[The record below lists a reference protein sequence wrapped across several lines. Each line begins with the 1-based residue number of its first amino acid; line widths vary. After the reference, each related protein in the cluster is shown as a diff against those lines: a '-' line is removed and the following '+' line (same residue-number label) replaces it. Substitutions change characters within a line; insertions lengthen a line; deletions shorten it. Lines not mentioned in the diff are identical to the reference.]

1 MAKGS
6 KFKVP
11 ISKSEIKREETEPNQ
26 MPTFEMDSAYVE
38 DRIEQEIKIEI
49 PESDPED
56 EPLAKRR
63 RVKQK
68 SKSVKKHQMND
79 KSSEDDIN
87 VLKKQLAIMKEQVH
101 YFLLFQF
108 LKY

>member
-6 KFKVP
+6 NFKVP
-11 ISKSEIKREETEPNQ
+11 ISESEIKTEETEPNQ

-38 DRIEQEIKIEI
+38 DRIKQEIKIEI

-79 KSSEDDIN
+79 KSSEDEIN
-87 VLKKQLAIMKEQVH
+87 VLKKQLTIMKEQVH
-101 YFLLFQF
+101 FFFYFSF
-108 LKY
+108 